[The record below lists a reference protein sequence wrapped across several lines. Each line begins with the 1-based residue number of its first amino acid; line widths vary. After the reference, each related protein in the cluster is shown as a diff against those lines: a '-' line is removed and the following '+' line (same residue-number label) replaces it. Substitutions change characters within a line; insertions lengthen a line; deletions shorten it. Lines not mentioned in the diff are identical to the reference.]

1 MDESVGRTPRAFPS
15 TVWIVVASV
24 GVPLMLVQAVGLDA
38 LGANS
43 TATAL
48 GASIIATFLAGR
60 LAHIR
65 GAIGWSV
72 AGLLVF
78 VIAGL
83 LGLFL
88 LPWDMPG

>member
-1 MDESVGRTPRAFPS
+1 MDESVGRTQRALPS
-15 TVWIVVASV
+15 TAWIVVVSV
-24 GVPLMLVQAVGLDA
+24 GVPLMLVLAVGLDA

-43 TATAL
+43 TATGL
-48 GASIIATFLAGR
+48 GASIIATLVAGR
-60 LAHIR
+60 LAHVD
-65 GAIGWSV
+65 GVVGWSV
-72 AGLLVF
+72 AWLIVF

>member
-1 MDESVGRTPRAFPS
+1 LTA
-15 TVWIVVASV
+15 WIVVVSV
-24 GVPLMLVQAVGLDA
+24 GVPLLLCLAVGLDA

-48 GASIIATFLAGR
+48 GASIIATLVAGR
-60 LAHIR
+60 LAQIH
-65 GAIGWSV
+65 GAVRWFV
-72 AGLLVF
+72 AWLLVF
-78 VIAGL
+78 GIAGV